1 MNNDKIEFYS
11 QSSTNKGE
19 GRRRFTLVMI
29 LVVIVFNLL
38 TFLYGSTLEP
48 GAGMVLF
55 PLIPFIWTSW
65 LIIVGFFIE
74 LAIRYSREKHY
85 LDKILFYV
93 LALPIISIGVY
104 FTYRVYSENTIQNL
118 LADHRKN
125 VEKKMAE
132 KQKGPA
138 DLVVKDFSV
147 FLKGANIKFCNE
159 STSATGKKIAI
170 KVETDKGFSDI
181 LENYP
186 SLQPGE
192 CEVAQIVNE
201 NYLSSILK
209 LKKGESVEITVTVDP
224 KNKIIETNEEN
235 NTLTKKFDL

>member
-29 LVVIVFNLL
+29 LVIIVFNLL

-55 PLIPFIWTSW
+55 PLIPFIWASW

-74 LAIRYSREKHY
+74 LAIRYSREKSSMHY

-118 LADHRKN
+118 LNDRQEKID
-125 VEKKMAE
+125 KKMAG

-138 DLVVKDFSV
+138 DLVIKDIY
-147 FLKGANIKFCNE
+147 ANSEMATIKFCNE
-159 STSATGKKIAI
+159 SENATGEKVAI
-170 KVETDKGFSDI
+170 KIETDKGFSDI
-181 LENYP
+181 IENYP

-192 CEVAQIVNE
+192 CESAQMFN
-201 NYLSSILK
+201 NYLK
-209 LKKGESVEITVTVDP
+209 LKKGDSVRITATLDP
-224 KNKIIETNEEN
+224 KNKISETNKEN
-235 NTLTKKFDL
+235 NKMIKDFNL